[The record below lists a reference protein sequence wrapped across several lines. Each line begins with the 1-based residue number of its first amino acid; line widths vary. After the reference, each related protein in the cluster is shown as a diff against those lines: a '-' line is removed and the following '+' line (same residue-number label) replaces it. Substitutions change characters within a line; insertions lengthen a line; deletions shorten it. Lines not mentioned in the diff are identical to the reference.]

1 MNSKLK
7 AFLIV
12 FLISTTVAFVMR
24 DENSNWPMI
33 IFVNVCVAAV
43 AALLDKAATNLGR
56 TIVNKIFGH
65 HQQKEKKN

>member
-1 MNSKLK
+1 
-7 AFLIV
+7 
-12 FLISTTVAFVMR
+12 MR